1 MNLIVRYLGLIEYAV
16 TFEEMRRFAGDR
28 DASCADE
35 IWCLEHPP
43 VFTQGQ
49 GGRADHV
56 HDTKDIPI
64 VRSDRGGQV
73 TYHGPG
79 QLVVYVL
86 MDIRRQ
92 GIGPRELVKR
102 IESGLINT
110 LKYFEIDAERR
121 GGAPGVYVGQSKIA
135 ALGLRIR
142 RGTSYHG
149 LSLNVDVD
157 LEPFTRIDP
166 CGFKGLE
173 VTRLCELGVNENCTG
188 VAARLL
194 PELIAALYGDS
205 QDIEIETFDSL
216 PVGKHGSEGEGV
228 NIRVSALR

>member
-1 MNLIVRYLGLIEYAV
+1 MNLIVRHLGLTEYAL
-16 TFEEMRRFAGDR
+16 TLDKMRHFADRR
-28 DASCADE
+28 DANSADE
-35 IWCLEHPP
+35 LWCLEHPP

-56 HDTKDIPI
+56 HDTKGIPL
-64 VRSDRGGQV
+64 VHSDRGGQV

-79 QLVVYVL
+79 QLVIYVM

-102 IESGLINT
+102 IEAGLINALT
-110 LKYFEIDAERR
+110 HYRIAAERR
-121 GGAPGVYVGQSKIA
+121 GGAPGVYVGVAKIA

-149 LSLNVDVD
+149 LSLNVDLD

-166 CGFKGLE
+166 CGYKGLE
-173 VTRLCELGVNENCTG
+173 VTRLSDFGVDEKCVV
-188 VAARLL
+188 VAERVL
-194 PELIAALYGDS
+194 PELITALYGED
-205 QDIEIETFDSL
+205 QDIVIETADSL
-216 PVGKHGSEGEGV
+216 PQQSFNSDRTDRTNSVIAEH
-228 NIRVSALR
+228 